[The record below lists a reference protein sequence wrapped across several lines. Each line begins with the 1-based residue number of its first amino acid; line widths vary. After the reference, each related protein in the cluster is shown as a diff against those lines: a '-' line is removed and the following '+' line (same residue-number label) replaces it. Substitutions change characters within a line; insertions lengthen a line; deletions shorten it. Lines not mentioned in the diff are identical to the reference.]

1 MWTLIEY
8 TYDIFQAVKIVLIIL
23 DTDAEGPVLEILDLE
38 SYQWRREETHGK
50 IPNAGRS
57 SFHVIIDDHLYLFGG
72 NNDKGYC
79 NNLYKLDLNEY
90 NWIELSDRPNSPPPM
105 ALGGTV
111 SYNGTLILFGG
122 VGLEFRPSLYGATF
136 EWSQSFGYIF
146 EHGWNNYLM
155 EYDPVSGT
163 SLM

>member
-1 MWTLIEY
+1 M
-8 TYDIFQAVKIVLIIL
+8 
-23 DTDAEGPVLEILDLE
+23 
-38 SYQWRREETHGK
+38 
-50 IPNAGRS
+50 
-57 SFHVIIDDHLYLFGG
+57 YLFGG

-122 VGLEFRPSLYGATF
+122 VGLEFRPTSPYGATF

-163 SLM
+163 